1 MASQLVQLSVKTE
14 NKIMINEIHS
24 DANIRMGKSLSS
36 LETDFSKIRAGRAH
50 PSLLDQ
56 ITVEYYG
63 SMVPL
68 SQVSNVSAEDS
79 RTLKVSP
86 WEKDMVGAIEKAI
99 MTSDLGLNPNTQGQV
114 LRIPLPLL
122 TEERRKELVK
132 VVRDEAENARVAIRN
147 IRRDAISDFREL
159 LKEKEISEDESHR
172 AEDNIQKITDQHI
185 NLIDRS
191 LTDKENSLLE
201 I

>member
-1 MASQLVQLSVKTE
+1 
-14 NKIMINEIHS
+14 MIDEIHS
-24 DANIRMGKSLSS
+24 DANNRMGKSLSS
-36 LETDFSKIRAGRAH
+36 LETDFSKVRAGRAH

-86 WEKDMVGAIEKAI
+86 WEKDMVGPIEKAI
-99 MTSDLGLNPNTQGQV
+99 LTSDLGLNPNTQGQV
-114 LRIPLPLL
+114 MRIPLPPL

-132 VVRDEAENARVAIRN
+132 VVRDEAENTRVAIRN

-159 LKEKEISEDESHR
+159 LKEKEVSEDEAHK
-172 AEDNIQKITDQHI
+172 AEDNIQKITDRHI
-185 NLIDRS
+185 NLIDKS
-191 LTDKENSLLE
+191 LTVKENSLLE

>member
-1 MASQLVQLSVKTE
+1 
-14 NKIMINEIHS
+14 MIDEIHS
-24 DANIRMGKSLSS
+24 DANSRMGKSLSS

-86 WEKDMVGAIEKAI
+86 WEKDMVGQIEKAI
-99 MTSDLGLNPNTQGQV
+99 LTSDLGLNPNTQGQV
-114 LRIPLPLL
+114 MRIPLPPL

-132 VVRDEAENARVAIRN
+132 VVRDEAENTRVAIRN

-159 LKEKEISEDESHR
+159 LKDKEVSEDEAHK
-172 AEDNIQKITDQHI
+172 AEDNIQKITDRHI
-185 NLIDRS
+185 NLIDKS

>member
-1 MASQLVQLSVKTE
+1 MASQLALLLVKTE

-86 WEKDMVGAIEKAI
+86 WEKDMVGPIEKAI

-185 NLIDRS
+185 TLIDRS
-191 LTDKENSLLE
+191 LNDKESSLLE